1 MTLKELLDRC
11 DFKNIAPCIAEWYPK
26 QAVYMNQYLPSS
38 ANIRYGYGT
47 DENLNTEISLLLLS
61 SH

>member
-11 DFKNIAPCIAEWYPK
+11 DFKDIAPCIAEWYPEE
-26 QAVYMNQYLPSS
+26 AVNMNQYLHAS
-38 ANIRYGYGT
+38 ANIRYGYDT
-47 DENLNTEISLLLLS
+47 DENLNTEISLLLLA